1 MEQLNKA
8 LITVEEMLEDRNYIP
23 CYTKIPELDIIKRM
37 SNRKYITLN
46 GKIAIVAIVES
57 TSQIKNYYKFI
68 EDDNLETILFVYLNN
83 ITVAHRSIEKNLNH
97 KIEIWSVFDLLIN
110 VSKHV
115 LQPKI
120 ELVVDEQFKVDGK
133 LPKISFYD
141 PIIRYYKF
149 KHKNIIKI
157 IYKDGLISYRIIY

>member
-1 MEQLNKA
+1 MEQLNQA
-8 LITVEEMLEDRNYIP
+8 LHTVEEMLEDRNYIP
-23 CYTKIPELDIIKRM
+23 CYTRILELDIFKRM
-37 SNRKYITLN
+37 NNRKYITLT
-46 GKIAIVAIVES
+46 GKFAIVAIVES
-57 TSQIKNYYKFI
+57 TSQIKNYYKYI
-68 EDDNLETILFVYLNN
+68 EDNNLETIVFVYLNN

-97 KIEIWSVFDLLIN
+97 KIEIWSVYDLLIN

-120 ELVVDEQFKVDGK
+120 EIISDEQFKVDGK

-149 KHKNIIKI
+149 KQKDIIRIK
-157 IYKDGLISYRIIY
+157 YKDGSISYRIIY